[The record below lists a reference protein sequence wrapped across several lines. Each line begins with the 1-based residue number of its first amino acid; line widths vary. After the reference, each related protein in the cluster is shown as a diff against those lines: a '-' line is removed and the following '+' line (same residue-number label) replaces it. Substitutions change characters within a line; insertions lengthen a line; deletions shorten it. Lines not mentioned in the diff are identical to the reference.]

1 MTITLFFKETDYSL
15 RKNSSRGKI
24 KFSEDQ
30 NRPQERFCK
39 TLHVVHKPDFQTE
52 IWRVFNCIHLWF
64 NQYCKLIKF
73 RKVYNSR
80 KLCIRQQFSM
90 QKNIFYIFMCMIKN
104 NGDVFLLFNLCVC
117 QQMAVPCRVLSA
129 FFFFFFFFFPPSK
142 LFSDICWVPQSES
155 QNRKRRHKQRGF
167 WKGFFVFLFRE
178 KAKGKRKK
186 KLQLICKPLWTKI

>member
-104 NGDVFLLFNLCVC
+104 NGDVFPFVQFMCLPVDGGT
-117 QQMAVPCRVLSA
+117 MSSAVS
-129 FFFFFFFFFPPSK
+129 FFFFSFFFPPQSCFLIYVGYHRVNLRTGSGGISREDSGK
-142 LFSDICWVPQSES
+142 VSLFSCSE
-155 QNRKRRHKQRGF
+155 RKQRG
-167 WKGFFVFLFRE
+167 KE
-178 KAKGKRKK
+178 KRN
-186 KLQLICKPLWTKI
+186 CS

>member
-104 NGDVFLLFNLCVC
+104 NGDVFPFVQFMCLPVDGGT
-117 QQMAVPCRVLSA
+117 MSSAVS
-129 FFFFFFFFFPPSK
+129 FFFFFFFFPPSK